1 MDPSSPMARFHH
13 STRFGSALLLAA
25 FSVSAAR
32 ATSCAPADHS
42 LAGHYWLR
50 GVMEVGSELELKA
63 DGRFAY
69 MLAYGALDEFASGC
83 WTRNGGVVT
92 LYVSRFE
99 NSMRDPMRFERLE
112 LTITPGGEL
121 TRRFDSEHVGAYS
134 RR

>member
-1 MDPSSPMARFHH
+1 MARFRH
-13 STRFGSALLLAA
+13 SVRLAGALMPAA
-25 FSVSAAR
+25 CSVGGACVSP
-32 ATSCAPADHS
+32 CAPADAS

-69 MLAYGALDEFASGC
+69 MLAYGALDELASGC
-83 WTRNGGVVT
+83 WTRDSGVVT
-92 LYVSRFE
+92 LHVSKFE
-99 NSMRDPMRFERLE
+99 NSMRDPMKFGRLE

-121 TRRFDSEHVGAYS
+121 ARRFDSEHVGAYS

>member
-1 MDPSSPMARFHH
+1 MDPSSPVARPSH
-13 STRFGSALLLAA
+13 SARFGSALLLAA
-25 FSVSAAR
+25 FSVGGAR
-32 ATSCAPADHS
+32 ATSCAPADAS

-69 MLAYGALDEFASGC
+69 MLAYGALDELASGC
-83 WTRNGGVVT
+83 WTRSGGVVT
-92 LYVSRFE
+92 LHVSKFV

-121 TRRFDSEHVGAYS
+121 KRRFDSEHVGAYS
-134 RR
+134 RK

>member
-1 MDPSSPMARFHH
+1 MARFLH
-13 STRFGSALLLAA
+13 SARLACALMLAA
-25 FSVSAAR
+25 FCASGAR
-32 ATSCAPADHS
+32 ATSCSSADAS

-69 MLAYGALDEFASGC
+69 MLAYGALDELASGC

-92 LYVSRFE
+92 LHVTKFA

-121 TRRFDSEHVGAYS
+121 KRRFDPERVGAYS